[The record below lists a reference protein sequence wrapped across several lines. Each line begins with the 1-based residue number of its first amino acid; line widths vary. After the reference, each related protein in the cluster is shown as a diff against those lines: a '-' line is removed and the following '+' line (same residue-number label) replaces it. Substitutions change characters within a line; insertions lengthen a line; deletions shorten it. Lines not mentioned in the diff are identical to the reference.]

1 MSKFFRNIF
10 SSIIA
15 VAPALAVY
23 KFLPGTSLAMALWMV
38 FGLLFYIT
46 DSKKN
51 ITSKDEFQLFKSV
64 LLLTAVASFY
74 MTMSDVR
81 WFNGTLMFHNLW
93 SIFGCFLPLIF
104 VISRMNVRILV
115 NTVYVLGTLAALI
128 VIWQR
133 LSFIF
138 TGVFFNDLFLPGF
151 DLTREVDDMSFSR
164 PSAFFSEPAHF
175 CAFLLPIFY
184 LSLIAKRYFLSAIFT
199 FSILCSGSTTGFVMF
214 PILIMYY
221 LYGLKGRNRWLKL
234 IVCFLIIWG
243 GYMIILHYYPQIILE
258 NIDKIEVMQ
267 SGDDDSYNERMLN
280 TLEYVKYLNSI
291 QLIVGITLNQ
301 LGGLL
306 TSVGFVFEGRSGNY
320 ANAIIYMFISYGAI
334 GLLMLLRYLYKKWKS
349 TPEVKGFLL
358 IFIGILCTDQI
369 LFGAHFLYLAV
380 FTIHANN
387 IYKLVSNY
395 EKNNARIRNET

>member
-10 SSIIA
+10 SIIIA
-15 VAPALAVY
+15 AAPALAVY
-23 KFLPGTSLAMALWMV
+23 KFLPGTNLAMALWIA
-38 FGLLFYIT
+38 FGLLCYIT

-51 ITSKDEFQLFKSV
+51 ITSKDEFQLFMAV

-74 MTMSDVR
+74 MTMSGTR
-81 WFNGTLMFHNLW
+81 WFDGTLMFHNLW
-93 SIFGCFLPLIF
+93 SIIACFLPLIY
-104 VISRMNVRILV
+104 VIRKLNVSIFV

-133 LSFIF
+133 LSFLM
-138 TGVFFNDLFLPGF
+138 TGNFYKEVFLPGF
-151 DLTREVDDMSFSR
+151 ELARGIDDMSFNR

-175 CAFLLPIFY
+175 CTFVLPILY
-184 LSLIAKRYFLSAIFT
+184 LSLIGKRYYLLAFFA
-199 FSILCSGSTTGFVMF
+199 FSILCSGSTTGFVML
-214 PILIMYY
+214 PILLLYY
-221 LYGLKGRNRWLKL
+221 LYGLEGPKRYFK
-234 IVCFLIIWG
+234 IATCFFLILA
-243 GYMIILHYYPQIILE
+243 GYMMILQYYPEIILE

-267 SGDDDSYNERMLN
+267 SGDDDSYNERMGSLG
-280 TLEYVKYLNSI
+280 YIKYLNGI

-301 LGGLL
+301 LNGLL
-306 TSVGFVFEGRSGNY
+306 TSEGFFFEERSGNY
-320 ANAIIYMFISYGAI
+320 TSGIVYMFISYGAI

-349 TPEVKGFLL
+349 TPVAKGFLL
-358 IFIGILCTDQI
+358 IFIGILCSDQI
-369 LFGAHFLYLAV
+369 LFNSHFLYLAV